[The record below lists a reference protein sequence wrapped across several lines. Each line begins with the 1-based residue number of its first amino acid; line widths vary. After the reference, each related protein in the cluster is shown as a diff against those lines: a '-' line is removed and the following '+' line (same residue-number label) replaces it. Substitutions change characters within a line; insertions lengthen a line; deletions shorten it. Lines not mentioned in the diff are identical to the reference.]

1 MSEKNRNKTW
11 KQTRKWTRIYFGT
24 WPKIPLK
31 KVEFFVPICLGFRWL
46 YSSKPFLGN
55 ERSCSHEK
63 AIVNKAIINAI
74 YTYRAYWDEGA
85 RGYWIFILYY
95 DYVIKYDGLINA
107 LHIFAQ
113 CLKSEKCLIFTIHS
127 QSASINNLLRFS
139 TFTYTTLFQNWTL
152 MIKFFFVLS

>member
-46 YSSKPFLGN
+46 YSSKPFFGN

-74 YTYRAYWDEGA
+74 YTYLAYWDEGA

-95 DYVIKYDGLINA
+95 DYVLKYDRLINA
-107 LHIFAQ
+107 LHTFAQ
-113 CLKSEKCLIFTIHS
+113 CLKIIRKVSFFYQKKYCNFQNLGSTVVILFGPFWSIIFGP
-127 QSASINNLLRFS
+127 
-139 TFTYTTLFQNWTL
+139 FTYYNPA
-152 MIKFFFVLS
+152 